1 MLQVLKGDFPVKL
14 PESKVLLKN
23 TSFALC
29 LKLRLFSPLN
39 CLIPHNLPTANQEM
53 PLYPLLCKF

>member
-29 LKLRLFSPLN
+29 LKSKVVFTPKLFDS
-39 CLIPHNLPTANQEM
+39 T
-53 PLYPLLCKF
+53 